1 MATPKNNSV
10 LKAFEILRLLARESR
25 PLSVQQIAQ
34 QTGATTS
41 TTHRFLLTLEEVGAV
56 ARRPGNLYH
65 LGMLISELGQSAR
78 REQILTEAA
87 KKHIDALAEALGE
100 TVTLSLFS
108 EGGPR
113 KVAWH
118 EPTRLLVYRE
128 RSDFGPSLHN
138 SSIGKLYLASLPPSA
153 CEEWLSTLTIAPIT
167 PASVRNVEELR
178 RQIREIRATGIALSR
193 EETEL
198 GVAELSLPIAS
209 SAGEVLGAVT
219 VSAPLARLEQAPI
232 AKVVAATKRTI
243 QAIVRRTFV
252 NSYTLPGKARPRGS
266 FPHVKR
272 VEDLVFVSG
281 TSSRRPDDSFAGVTI
296 FPDGSIFH
304 DVYAQ
309 TRESMLNIADILGSL
324 SLTTADIVSLE
335 AFLINMEEDGLFRRA
350 LTQAFDD
357 KLPIV
362 TVTAAKALPHPHQ
375 AVMVKAVA
383 SYRA

>member
-56 ARRPGNLYH
+56 ARRSGNLYH

-78 REQILTEAA
+78 GEQILTETA

-108 EGGPR
+108 KGGPQ

-128 RSDFGPSLHN
+128 RSDFGASFHN
-138 SSIGKLYLASLPPSA
+138 SSIGKLYLSSLPPTE
-153 CEEWLSTLTIAPIT
+153 CEEWLSTFKFVPLA
-167 PASVRNVEELR
+167 PASVRNVEALR
-178 RQIREIRATGIALSR
+178 AQIREIRASGVAYSR
-193 EETEL
+193 EETEA
-198 GVAELSLPIAS
+198 GVGELSLPIVTS
-209 SAGEVLGAVT
+209 GGETLGAVT
-219 VSAPLARLEQAPI
+219 VSAPLARLEQASVDR
-232 AKVVAATKRTI
+232 VVAAMRQAI

-281 TSSRRPDDSFAGVTI
+281 TSSRRPDDTFAGVTI

-304 DVYAQ
+304 DVFAQ

-324 SLTTADIVSLE
+324 SLTPADIVSLE
-335 AFLINMEEDGLFRRA
+335 AFLINMDEDGLFRRA
-350 LTQAFDD
+350 LSQAFDG
-357 KLPIV
+357 KLPVV

>member
-41 TTHRFLLTLEEVGAV
+41 TAHRFLLTLEEVGAV
-56 ARRPGNLYH
+56 ARRSGNLYH
-65 LGMLISELGQSAR
+65 LGMLISELGKSAR
-78 REQILTEAA
+78 GEQILTETA
-87 KKHIDALAEALGE
+87 KKHIDALAESLGE

-108 EGGPR
+108 KGGPQ

-128 RSDFGPSLHN
+128 RSDFGASFHT
-138 SSIGKLYLASLPPSA
+138 SSIGKLYLASLPPTE
-153 CEEWLSTLTIAPIT
+153 CEEWLSTLKIAPLT

-193 EETEL
+193 EETEA
-198 GVAELSLPIAS
+198 GVAELSLPIVAS
-209 SAGEVLGAVT
+209 SGETLGAVT
-219 VSAPLARLEQAPI
+219 VSAPLARLEDAPVER
-232 AKVVAATKRTI
+232 VVAAMRRTI
-243 QAIVRRTFV
+243 EAILRRTFV

-281 TSSRRPDDSFAGVTI
+281 TSSRRTDDTFAGVTV

-304 DVYAQ
+304 DVFAQ

-324 SLTTADIVSLE
+324 SLTPADIVSLE

-350 LTQAFDD
+350 LAQAFGDR
-357 KLPIV
+357 LPVV